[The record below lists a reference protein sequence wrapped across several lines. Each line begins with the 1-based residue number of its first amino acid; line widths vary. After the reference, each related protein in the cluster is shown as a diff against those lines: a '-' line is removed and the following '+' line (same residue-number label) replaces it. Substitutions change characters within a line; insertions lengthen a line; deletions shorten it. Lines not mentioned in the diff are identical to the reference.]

1 MTQSVSQW
9 VGGCFNGRYIYIYI
23 YINVIHLS
31 MSVYSSLTESSDH
44 LAVEGLYAGLS
55 AEIMNTNFFVLRDA
69 NDMLPCMVD

>member
-1 MTQSVSQW
+1 
-9 VGGCFNGRYIYIYI
+9 
-23 YINVIHLS
+23 